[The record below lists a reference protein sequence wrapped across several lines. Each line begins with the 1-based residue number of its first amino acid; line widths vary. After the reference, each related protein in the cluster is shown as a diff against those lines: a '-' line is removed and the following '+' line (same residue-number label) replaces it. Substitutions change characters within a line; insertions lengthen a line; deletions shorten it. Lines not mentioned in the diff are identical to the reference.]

1 MAKYISEAKFMMD
14 DNEDSDRHIADGDN
28 CVESRDRLLQEAS
41 NSKLIFRANCTTLV
55 IIVTII
61 IIVII
66 IVIIK
71 FIIVNIGVTTN
82 ITKEED
88 DRLGH

>member
-1 MAKYISEAKFMMD
+1 MMD
-14 DNEDSDRHIADGDN
+14 DNEVNDRHIVDN
-28 CVESRDRLLQEAS
+28 CVESRERLLQEAS
-41 NSKLIFRANCTTLV
+41 NSELIFRANCTTLV

-66 IVIIK
+66 IVIIVI
-71 FIIVNIGVTTN
+71 FVNIGVTTN

>member
-1 MAKYISEAKFMMD
+1 MIDET
-14 DNEDSDRHIADGDN
+14 EDSDRHIADGDN
-28 CVESRDRLLQEAS
+28 CVESRERLLQEAS
-41 NSKLIFRANCTTLV
+41 NSELIFKANCTTLV

-61 IIVII
+61 IIVIIIVI

>member
-1 MAKYISEAKFMMD
+1 MMD

-28 CVESRDRLLQEAS
+28 CVESRERLLQEAS
-41 NSKLIFRANCTTLV
+41 NSELIFRANCTTLV

-61 IIVII
+61 IIAIITI
-66 IVIIK
+66 IVIIN
-71 FIIVNIGVTTN
+71 FIIVNIVVTTN
-82 ITKEED
+82 ITKEEE